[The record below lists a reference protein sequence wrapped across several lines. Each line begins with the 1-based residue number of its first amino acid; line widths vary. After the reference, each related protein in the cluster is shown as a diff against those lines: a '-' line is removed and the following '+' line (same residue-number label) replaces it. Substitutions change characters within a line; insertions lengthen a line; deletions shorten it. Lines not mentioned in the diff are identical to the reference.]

1 MPPLAIPAAKRP
13 RIAISN
19 AQKKALRA
27 WYFDSSVPKRTLADA
42 STWWQTKYGYS
53 LSSST
58 AGDILSAKNA
68 FLDDESTRINL
79 KSKSNKGAKWETLE
93 EALGDWAIRFDEAHG
108 TVSGD
113 LLRIKATEFW
123 QRLPEYQGLECPTW
137 SDGWLAGFK
146 QRFNFHRRRK
156 IGEASSVEIT
166 EDIVTRMQEIQ
177 AIKVQYT
184 PTNTYNMD
192 ETGFLWKKLP
202 NSGLT
207 TSSAGKKLD
216 KTRITANLCCNED
229 GSNKLP
235 IWFIGKAKRPRCFT
249 ENHVQN
255 TENMGVFWRANST
268 AWMNYSIMLEWL
280 YWFDSRVQC
289 PVLLLMDNFGAHELA
304 VQLIEESNKPL
315 KWTRIEWFPENTT
328 SVFQPLDQGIIQN
341 WKCHVKKQ
349 LLQFLVTEFDAGR
362 DYNKTHHVLRA
373 VKWGIDAWD
382 SVKTLTITNC
392 WRKGFQNKA
401 INDSPWT
408 DSTELVQEIQA
419 TADILARN
427 LRIQELIDINN
438 FIDAPEERVV
448 DSEEEITNQIV
459 AHYSHE
465 EDQELE
471 STVKPL
477 HKDPLP

>member
-1 MPPLAIPAAKRP
+1 M
-13 RIAISN
+13 
-19 AQKKALRA
+19 
-27 WYFDSSVPKRTLADA
+27 
-42 STWWQTKYGYS
+42 
-53 LSSST
+53 
-58 AGDILSAKNA
+58 
-68 FLDDESTRINL
+68 
-79 KSKSNKGAKWETLE
+79 
-93 EALGDWAIRFDEAHG
+93 
-108 TVSGD
+108 
-113 LLRIKATEFW
+113 
-123 QRLPEYQGLECPTW
+123 
-137 SDGWLAGFK
+137 GF
-146 QRFNFHRRRK
+146 
-156 IGEASSVEIT
+156 
-166 EDIVTRMQEIQ
+166 
-177 AIKVQYT
+177 
-184 PTNTYNMD
+184 
-192 ETGFLWKKLP
+192 
-202 NSGLT
+202 
-207 TSSAGKKLD
+207 
-216 KTRITANLCCNED
+216 
-229 GSNKLP
+229 
-235 IWFIGKAKRPRCFT
+235 
-249 ENHVQN
+249 
-255 TENMGVFWRANST
+255 FWRANST

-328 SVFQPLDQGIIQN
+328 SIFQPLDQGIIQN

-471 STVKPL
+471 SSAIQEEVTKVSISEAIAGLQALKLYQEQMLRPANQVL
-477 HKDPLP
+477 IAQLQKELRELEAERANSQKQSTLKDWLQ